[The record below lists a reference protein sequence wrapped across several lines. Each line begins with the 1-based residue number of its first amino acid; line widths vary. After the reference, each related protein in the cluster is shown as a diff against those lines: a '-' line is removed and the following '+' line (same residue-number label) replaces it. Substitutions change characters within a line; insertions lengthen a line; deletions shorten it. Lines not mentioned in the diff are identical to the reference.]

1 MLVIA
6 IGTGSPM
13 LKAEEHPIDAFLTSC
28 LAKDTTTAG
37 MVQCTDL
44 AYRRWDEELNRQYRQ
59 LMARLSGSDQT
70 VLRDAQRRWLA
81 WRDTEF
87 ALIDA
92 LYRPMQGTMYSPMQL
107 ADRLEIVKNR
117 TLELAAY
124 NQLRND

>member
-1 MLVIA
+1 
-6 IGTGSPM
+6 M
-13 LKAEEHPIDAFLTSC
+13 LKAEENPIDGYLASC

-37 MVQCTDL
+37 MVQCADL
-44 AYRRWDEELNRQYRQ
+44 AYRRWDEELNQQYRQ
-59 LMARLSGSDQT
+59 LMTRLSGSDRT

-81 WRDTEF
+81 WRDAEF

-92 LYRPMQGTMYSPMQL
+92 LYRPMQGTMYSTMQV

-117 TLELAAY
+117 VMELAAY